1 MRLAK
6 VGFQKEQKHFT
17 CSKIFMVVA
26 FEEFGAGGIP
36 QYLTGVNET
45 GISY

>member
-1 MRLAK
+1 MRLAT

-26 FEEFGAGGIP
+26 FDEFGMRRIH
-36 QYLTGVNET
+36 QYLGF
-45 GISY
+45 